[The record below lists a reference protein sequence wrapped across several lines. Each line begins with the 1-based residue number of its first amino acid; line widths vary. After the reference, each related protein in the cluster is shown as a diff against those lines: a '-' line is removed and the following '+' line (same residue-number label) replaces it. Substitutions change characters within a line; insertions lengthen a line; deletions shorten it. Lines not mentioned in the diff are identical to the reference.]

1 MVVAL
6 YFGWKVG
13 VFIKWSGIGPTRRLV
28 QSGPRSCPFLFSVF
42 GPVRVRTGPDRLEL
56 IFPPLLSRL
65 TRCLQTCSVALSSS
79 SFTFL
84 ISHFFSSL
92 LHSPFSFVHSTSHL
106 LLLSAQSLVSPRSAF
121 ALYPPSRVCAS
132 PGGPDLLCLSSLRD
146 YLELDLLSSPPS
158 GGRRLPPSGVSCN
171 LVEVCLELF
180 IILLG
185 VAI

>member
-1 MVVAL
+1 MVRDRTDPKTGAV
-6 YFGWKVG
+6 
-13 VFIKWSGIGPTRRLV
+13 
-28 QSGPRSCPFLFSVF
+28 RSSVLSISVF
-42 GPVRVRTGPDRLEL
+42 GLRSGPGSDRTGP
-56 IFPPLLSRL
+56 IGVNFPPLLSRL

-106 LLLSAQSLVSPRSAF
+106 LLLSAQSLVSPRSAL
-121 ALYPPSRVCAS
+121 ALCPPSRVCAS

-146 YLELDLLSSPPS
+146 CVELDLLSSPPS
-158 GGRRLPPSGVSCN
+158 GGRRLPPSGVACN

-180 IILLG
+180 IVLFW